1 MNAANLILRFLLELA
16 ALVGFATLAWQSVS
30 GWWRFVVALLV
41 ILIAMALWGVFA
53 VPDDPS
59 RSGKAPVPVPG
70 AVRLVLELTILLG
83 GAYAWHLGGHTL
95 VAGIFAALIVF
106 HYVLSAERIM
116 WLLQQ

>member
-16 ALVGFATLAWQSVS
+16 ALVGFATLAWLSVS

-41 ILIAMALWGVFA
+41 VLIAMALWGVFA

-59 RSGKAPVPVPG
+59 RSGNAPVPVPG

-83 GAYAWHLGGHTL
+83 GAYGAEWHCQ
-95 VAGIFAALIVF
+95 
-106 HYVLSAERIM
+106 S
-116 WLLQQ
+116 